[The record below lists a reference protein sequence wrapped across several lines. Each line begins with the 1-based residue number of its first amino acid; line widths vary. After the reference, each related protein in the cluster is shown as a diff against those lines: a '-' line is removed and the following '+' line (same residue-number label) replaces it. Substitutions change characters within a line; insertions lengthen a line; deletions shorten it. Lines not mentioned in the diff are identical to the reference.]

1 MKRYLYLFLIILFPL
16 YFYAQDLS
24 DDGKLEDPDMEALR
38 KWIREKRMI
47 TIKELGGDLSLSG
60 EVRVEMQ
67 GFNEKRNG
75 VDQRGKNSPTTKPDY
90 ALDVEVNLIFDY
102 HNDRTWGIVKLE
114 YDNDMGVISGST
126 GRIALEKGYFGA
138 RLIDGETFNL
148 DGEIGRRNL
157 GNVFESKVQYATLF
171 DGALLK
177 FNKAWESIGSFYS
190 NVAAFLVDDFYNH
203 YGEVI
208 EIGLLRIANTGFYAK
223 TSFINWKKHYSKSD
237 LANSELRRAKN
248 LRYDFMISQLILGY
262 QGAVGKQKK
271 YLKVYLGGLVNYLAK
286 KMPFT
291 NNITNDKYRYAFYI
305 GTSYGR
311 VLKAGDWACDVNFQY
326 VMPQA
331 VPEYDSAG
339 IGLGNAQGVG
349 FYTLKTNGT
358 GGLITNRKNAVGRT
372 NFKGFSFEVLYAIS
386 NNLTLLQNFQVSS
399 KLTNKVGPKMNY
411 KKYEMEF
418 IYAF

>member
-1 MKRYLYLFLIILFPL
+1 MKKYLYLLAIILYP
-16 YFYAQDLS
+16 FYSHAQNLS

-67 GFNEKRNG
+67 GFNEKKNG
-75 VDQRGKNSPTTKPDY
+75 IDQRGKNSPTTKPDY
-90 ALDVEVNLIFDY
+90 ALDVEVNIILDY
-102 HNDRTWGIVKLE
+102 HNDRTWGVVKLE

-157 GNVFESKVQYATLF
+157 GNVFDSKVQYATLF
-171 DGALLK
+171 DGGLLK
-177 FNKAWESIGSFYS
+177 FNKAWESIGNFYT
-190 NVAAFLVDDFYNH
+190 NVAAFLIDDFYNH
-203 YGEVI
+203 YGEII
-208 EIGLLRIANTGFYAK
+208 ELGMLHIGNTGFYLK

-237 LANSELRRAKN
+237 ISDSNEKKAKN
-248 LRYDFMISQLILGY
+248 LRYDFAISQLILGY
-262 QGAVGKQKK
+262 QGAIGKDKK
-271 YLKVYLGGLVNYLAK
+271 YLKVYLGGLVNYFAK
-286 KMPFT
+286 RLPFDNT
-291 NNITNDKYRYAFYI
+291 LNNNKYRYAFYV

-311 VLKAGDWACDVNFQY
+311 VLKAGDWALDMNFQY

-331 VPEYDSAG
+331 VPEYDSGG
-339 IGLGNAQGVG
+339 IGLGNATGTG
-349 FYTLKTNGT
+349 FYTQRTNGT
-358 GGLITNRKNAVGRT
+358 GNLITDRNLAVGRT
-372 NFKGFSFEVLYAIS
+372 NYKGFSFEFLYAIS
-386 NNLTLLQNFQVSS
+386 NNLTLLQNFQISN
-399 KLTNKVGPKMNY
+399 KQTNKVGPKMNY

-418 IYAF
+418 IFAF